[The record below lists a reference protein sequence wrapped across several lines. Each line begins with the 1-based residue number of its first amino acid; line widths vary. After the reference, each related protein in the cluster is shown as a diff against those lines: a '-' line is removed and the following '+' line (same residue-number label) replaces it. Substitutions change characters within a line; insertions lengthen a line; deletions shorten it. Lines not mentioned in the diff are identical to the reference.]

1 MLSKQAK
8 QVKNNVEKPKLGCA
22 PFSSIR
28 RNILSENINMHSAF
42 ADIIDNVVGLSKV
55 NNKKYTLEIEL
66 KYSSDNIRKI
76 YEIVIRDNV
85 SHGFKDILNEGYKN
99 PLNMGHIRA
108 GHFNDKETSEFGIG
122 LKKSLIY
129 LCDDATIYTRSSSDT
144 GKVRFIEVYF
154 DFNKMAAEEVPELS
168 YEYSKF
174 DVNLSKESFKQIH
187 KYDEGSTIILKNL
200 RQESLGNKLFEDE
213 EEVEAFEREFMEKI
227 GHKYRKI
234 LEDDIL
240 DIFVNKKK
248 VEAEVDLEYVAPK
261 SQQEKYELY
270 INLKK
275 NNDIVIENS
284 YLYDVI
290 NKVWLKYDDKAK
302 NKKFKKMTSKKDER
316 DRLSVFEDNSD
327 NIAMIEIFSCCT
339 KNDGPV
345 EDEIERKYKYFGK
358 TEMVRDGRSF
368 GEVNIFNAMDGYS
381 NHTYSK
387 ISWVSKRLNMLIGVA
402 SNKTVDIKEN
412 KLYNLL
418 SYIIRITSN
427 KWLRFSK
434 EITKNKRK
442 TNTVLEDSSSS
453 EDDSIEVQEEEE
465 EDEEII
471 ITQKPKEKAKE
482 SVKEKAKV
490 VKNVIEEDDEEDEE
504 DEEDDIEE
512 VKEDK
517 IEEIKGEEKG
527 TSLLNRLKETI
538 KQSIKATEPV
548 KETQKEESVEKKEEE
563 NNDLQVKNK
572 IFIEDLKKYMENL
585 DINTQDV
592 RFLVSDFVFKYQCK
606 VSQ

>member
-1 MLSKQAK
+1 
-8 QVKNNVEKPKLGCA
+8 
-22 PFSSIR
+22 
-28 RNILSENINMHSAF
+28 
-42 ADIIDNVVGLSKV
+42 
-55 NNKKYTLEIEL
+55 
-66 KYSSDNIRKI
+66 
-76 YEIVIRDNV
+76 
-85 SHGFKDILNEGYKN
+85 
-99 PLNMGHIRA
+99 
-108 GHFNDKETSEFGIG
+108 
-122 LKKSLIY
+122 
-129 LCDDATIYTRSSSDT
+129 
-144 GKVRFIEVYF
+144 
-154 DFNKMAAEEVPELS
+154 
-168 YEYSKF
+168 
-174 DVNLSKESFKQIH
+174 
-187 KYDEGSTIILKNL
+187 
-200 RQESLGNKLFEDE
+200 
-213 EEVEAFEREFMEKI
+213 
-227 GHKYRKI
+227 
-234 LEDDIL
+234 
-240 DIFVNKKK
+240 
-248 VEAEVDLEYVAPK
+248 
-261 SQQEKYELY
+261 
-270 INLKK
+270 
-275 NNDIVIENS
+275 
-284 YLYDVI
+284 
-290 NKVWLKYDDKAK
+290 
-302 NKKFKKMTSKKDER
+302 MTSKKDER